1 MGTKYEQPS
10 DVRIDYTVMALR
22 EYLME
27 YFKEMRI
34 DHFVNRG
41 YIDITDVNERVRYR
55 YEREQMARNGKK
67 KYSLRGIEL
76 FTVQKEPMKITYCRA
91 TTKLDP
97 AFKYLIEEVDSF
109 MKEYLKV
116 VERGY
121 DANDNK

>member
-1 MGTKYEQPS
+1 MEN
-10 DVRIDYTVMALR
+10 RIA
-22 EYLME
+22 
-27 YFKEMRI
+27 KI
-34 DHFVNRG
+34 
-41 YIDITDVNERVRYR
+41 NELD
-55 YEREQMARNGKK
+55 Q
-67 KYSLRGIEL
+67 L
-76 FTVQKEPMKITYCRA
+76 EPMKITYCRA